1 MNDNC
6 KERYNEELG
15 ATLDITSD
23 GGLLVGCPNSDVIY
37 YYTRPTTGT
46 GSYTLVQ
53 NITASE
59 DVDTFG
65 YDGHVALGGEN
76 DNILA
81 VASGSSKKL
90 FVFTREGHTWTE
102 VAVVA
107 APRVTWITL
116 ETLPYLGTKLSLHL
130 TRMRIHIYWRSV
142 RKYCSILLT

>member
-46 GSYTLVQ
+46 GSYILVQ

-90 FVFTREGHTWTE
+90 FVLTREGHTWTE

-107 APRVTWITL
+107 APSDVDYFGNIAISGNKVVVASDENAYSYIL
-116 ETLPYLGTKLSLHL
+116 EE
-130 TRMRIHIYWRSV
+130 
-142 RKYCSILLT
+142 CA